1 MKGAYLKSTFRDIF
15 KAPGRMLS
23 IILII
28 MMGVLLFVG
37 IKAVGPNLENT
48 MDSYYRKYNLS
59 DVQVTAL
66 NGFSEED
73 KNKLKNIQGANVEF
87 GYSIPFADEETGNT
101 IQLIS
106 YNNNGKHNRLHV
118 VEGKAP
124 AEDDEIAI
132 DNRLK
137 EDYSLNSYVK
147 INSPALKED
156 KFRVV
161 GYVNS
166 PSFIANSE
174 RGPSSIGGGRLDGFF
189 VVPKSA
195 FALPNFS
202 TATISFS
209 SLTNK
214 KTTSQEYKDEIK
226 NKINEIENVLDDNNF
241 IVNNQ
246 TSDPGYGDYEG
257 LSSRIDLIGNV
268 FPVFF
273 FFIAGLITFTAMVR
287 FVEENRQEIGTL
299 KSLGYKN
306 REIFRKYVI
315 FSLFV
320 AAVGLLGG
328 ILIGTYLLPLAV
340 FSMLEGQYIF
350 TNYTTSFYVWPIVI
364 SVAATIIVT
373 LGASIIS
380 LWGTLKE
387 KPTSLLAMKAPKMG
401 KSVFLERFP
410 ALWSKL
416 NFNQKITYRNITR
429 YKSRM
434 VLTVLGIAG
443 CTGLMLAGFGL
454 RDSIGETASYETT
467 NVVKYQA
474 IVSLNKNINSTG
486 REEVQNKL
494 KNNSEI
500 SIEPVFMNQL
510 TTESDDVALQT
521 VTFFAT
527 NNVKDFSAFF
537 NMRTTDEKN
546 IYPTDNGVVIGQKLA
561 SLYNINPGD
570 KISVK
575 DVNGEKYDLKIS
587 GIMNNYMGHYI
598 IATKNYA
605 QKIMNQELLQNAYLV
620 KIPNSSVMAE
630 KKFAEDLISTGNV
643 SSVSLTSSQIEK
655 QDRMTQSFSPVVLIF
670 IILSG
675 VLAFVVLYNLTAINI
690 LERQRELSTL
700 RVLGFYNSE
709 VTMYI
714 VRENV
719 IFTIIGILLGYVIG
733 NVLTWFILVVASS
746 DQLSFPFVIHW
757 QGYLIATLGT
767 IFFTAIV
774 SFSTHIKLRNVDM
787 IKALKSSD

>member
-1 MKGAYLKSTFRDIF
+1 
-15 KAPGRMLS
+15 
-23 IILII
+23 
-28 MMGVLLFVG
+28 
-37 IKAVGPNLENT
+37 
-48 MDSYYRKYNLS
+48 
-59 DVQVTAL
+59 
-66 NGFSEED
+66 
-73 KNKLKNIQGANVEF
+73 
-87 GYSIPFADEETGNT
+87 
-101 IQLIS
+101 
-106 YNNNGKHNRLHV
+106 
-118 VEGKAP
+118 
-124 AEDDEIAI
+124 
-132 DNRLK
+132 
-137 EDYSLNSYVK
+137 
-147 INSPALKED
+147 
-156 KFRVV
+156 V

-166 PSFIANSE
+166 SSFIANSE

-214 KTTSQEYKDEIK
+214 KTTSQEYKDEVK

-416 NFNQKITYRNITR
+416 NFNQKITYRNIAR

-434 VLTVLGIAG
+434 V
-443 CTGLMLAGFGL
+443 
-454 RDSIGETASYETT
+454 
-467 NVVKYQA
+467 
-474 IVSLNKNINSTG
+474 
-486 REEVQNKL
+486 
-494 KNNSEI
+494 
-500 SIEPVFMNQL
+500 
-510 TTESDDVALQT
+510 
-521 VTFFAT
+521 
-527 NNVKDFSAFF
+527 
-537 NMRTTDEKN
+537 
-546 IYPTDNGVVIGQKLA
+546 
-561 SLYNINPGD
+561 
-570 KISVK
+570 
-575 DVNGEKYDLKIS
+575 
-587 GIMNNYMGHYI
+587 
-598 IATKNYA
+598 
-605 QKIMNQELLQNAYLV
+605 
-620 KIPNSSVMAE
+620 
-630 KKFAEDLISTGNV
+630 
-643 SSVSLTSSQIEK
+643 
-655 QDRMTQSFSPVVLIF
+655 
-670 IILSG
+670 
-675 VLAFVVLYNLTAINI
+675 
-690 LERQRELSTL
+690 
-700 RVLGFYNSE
+700 
-709 VTMYI
+709 
-714 VRENV
+714 
-719 IFTIIGILLGYVIG
+719 
-733 NVLTWFILVVASS
+733 
-746 DQLSFPFVIHW
+746 
-757 QGYLIATLGT
+757 
-767 IFFTAIV
+767 
-774 SFSTHIKLRNVDM
+774 
-787 IKALKSSD
+787 